1 MLKRYKPIALLLLLS
16 LFSQF
21 VYAQREKVSFR
32 DTADGAIDA
41 SNFLLSVT
49 GFLPVP
55 IIITE
60 PAVGY
65 GGGLFGAYFHKKES
79 VENTINRP
87 DISIGGG
94 GLTENGTW
102 FAGGGHM
109 GFWNKDRIRYRGFL
123 LYANPFI
130 NFYFGRDLGI
140 ETEIGTEMKAWF
152 FLQNAHFR
160 IRQSNWYVGGEY
172 IYSSTEVQ
180 FQPVSNPIID
190 YILSRFKQNLTNSG
204 VGAHLLYDG
213 RDNMYTTNKGW
224 YWETTVRY
232 YPEFLG
238 TTKQYGSAKT
248 DVKWFT
254 PIVENNIYL
263 ALKNTASLVFDNA
276 PFYTLPFVQMR
287 GVKAMRYQGEFVNTL
302 QAEGRF
308 RVYNRWSLV
317 GFGGIGFISPTLSD
331 FEVTESVWAGGTG
344 IRYMMARLFN
354 LQAGLDFAWSEK
366 DPLTG
371 KNQFAFYITFG
382 TAL

>member
-1 MLKRYKPIALLLLLS
+1 MRLSKYFTLLLAILLIS
-16 LFSQF
+16 TQAF
-21 VYAQREKVSFR
+21 AQKEKVSMR
-32 DTADGAIDA
+32 DTADGAFDA

-55 IIITE
+55 VVITE
-60 PAVGY
+60 PAIGY

-102 FAGGGHM
+102 FAGGGHL
-109 GFWNKDRIRYRGFL
+109 GFWNEDRIRYRGFL
-123 LYANPFI
+123 LYANPFL
-130 NFYFGRDLGI
+130 NFYFGRDLEI
-140 ETEIGTEMKAWF
+140 ETEIGTEMQMLLL
-152 FLQNAHFR
+152 LQNIHFR
-160 IRQSNWYVGGEY
+160 LGTSNWFLGGEY
-172 IYSSTEVQ
+172 MYYSTDVK
-180 FQPVSNPIID
+180 FQNVNNPAID
-190 YILSRFKQNLTNSG
+190 LILSRIEQTLVNSG
-204 VGAHLLYDG
+204 VGMHLLFDG
-213 RDNMYTTNKGW
+213 RDNIYTTNKGW
-224 YWETTVRY
+224 YWESTLRY
-232 YPEFLG
+232 FPEFLG
-238 TTKQYGSAKT
+238 TSQQYGSATT
-248 DVKWFT
+248 DLKWFT
-254 PIVENNIYL
+254 PIVKNNIYL
-263 ALKNTASLVFDNA
+263 ALKNTASLVFDDA

-308 RVYNRWSLV
+308 KVYKRWSLV

-344 IRYMMARLFN
+344 FRYMMARLFN
-354 LQAGLDFAWSEK
+354 LQAGMDFAWSQK

-371 KNQFAFYITFG
+371 ENQFAFYLTFG